1 MYEIIRLADIHP
13 IGVLHSPSADA
24 DIAAGQYDVP
34 AGSFVFPNFHHALRD
49 PDLWAHPGELRPEE
63 HWLNNNSNINNNFSS
78 NKPTEFQGASRPGF
92 VSFGVGRRKCPG
104 QDMALTMLFAFVGN
118 LIQNFEFS
126 LAPGDSG
133 RTECTQGVVVG
144 PKPYKISIRTRF

>member
-24 DIAAGQYDVP
+24 DVVAGGGHYDIP

-49 PDLWAHPGELRPEE
+49 PDLWAHPDELRPEE
-63 HWLNNNSNINNNFSS
+63 HWLNNNNINNSS
-78 NKPTEFQGASRPGF
+78 NSDSNKKPTEFHGASRPGF

-118 LIQNFEFS
+118 LIQV
-126 LAPGDSG
+126 
-133 RTECTQGVVVG
+133 RMC
-144 PKPYKISIRTRF
+144 

>member
-24 DIAAGQYDVP
+24 DVAAGRYDVP

-49 PDLWAHPGELRPEE
+49 PELWSHPNELRPEE
-63 HWLNNNSNINNNFSS
+63 NWLNNNNLSNSS
-78 NKPTEFQGASRPGF
+78 KPGEFQGASRPGF
-92 VSFGVGRRKCPG
+92 VSFGMGRRKCPG

-118 LIQNFEFS
+118 LIQVRVDYMIYRRSKIEINFS
-126 LAPGDSG
+126 LDICFNSVKNP
-133 RTECTQGVVVG
+133 VV
-144 PKPYKISIRTRF
+144 ISV